1 MRCLYFL
8 FLQNISDRNYKS
20 FDYRALEYNFKIM
33 SNIVAIVGRPN
44 VGKSTFFNRLIQRR
58 EAIVDAVSGVTR
70 DRHYGKSEWNGRTFS
85 LIDTGG
91 YVLGSDDVFEAEID
105 KQVELAIDEADA
117 IIFMVDVEDGVTGMD
132 EDVAKLLRKV
142 NKPVFLVVNKVD
154 NGTRAK
160 DAVEFYALGLGDYYT
175 IASINGSGTGE
186 LLDALVEALPEKE
199 TIAKDELP
207 RFAVVGRPNA
217 GKSSFINA
225 LIGKERY
232 IVTDIA
238 GTTRD
243 SIDTKYDRFGFEFNL
258 VDTAGIRRKSKVK
271 EDLEF
276 YSVMRSV
283 RAIEHADVCLIVLDA
298 TRGFDGQVQNIFWL
312 AERNRKGIV
321 ILVNKWDLVEKDHK
335 SVKEYEKA
343 IKKQMEPFTD
353 VPVIFISVLTKQRI
367 FKAIETAVEV
377 YQNRAKKIKTSKL
390 NEVLLPIIEN
400 YPPPA
405 YKAKFVKIKYIMQLP
420 TPQPQFAFFCNLPQY
435 VKDPYKRFLENKLR
449 EHFDF
454 TGVPVS
460 VYMRKK

>member
-1 MRCLYFL
+1 
-8 FLQNISDRNYKS
+8 
-20 FDYRALEYNFKIM
+20 M

-70 DRHYGKSEWNGRTFS
+70 DRHYGKSDWNGVEFS

-91 YVLGSDDVFEAEID
+91 YVVGSDDIFEAEID

-117 IIFMVDVEDGVTGMD
+117 IIFMVDVESGITGMD
-132 EDVAKLLRKV
+132 EDVANLLRKV
-142 NKPVFLVVNKVD
+142 DKPVFVAVNKVD
-154 NGTRAK
+154 NARRAA
-160 DAVEFYALGLGDYYT
+160 DAVEFYSLGLGEYYT

-199 TIAKDELP
+199 EREEDELP

-225 LIGKERY
+225 LIGEDRY

-243 SIDTKYDRFGFEFNL
+243 SIDTKYNRFGFEFNL

-283 RAIEHADVCLIVLDA
+283 RAIEHSDVCLLVLDA

-312 AERNRKGIV
+312 AERNRKGVV
-321 ILVNKWDLVEKDHK
+321 ILVNKWDLIENKESNTLKDFERQIR
-335 SVKEYEKA
+335 KE
-343 IKKQMEPFTD
+343 IEPFTD
-353 VPVIFISVLTKQRI
+353 VPIIFISALTKQRI
-367 FKAIETAVEV
+367 YKAIETAVEV
-377 YQNRAKKIKTSKL
+377 YKNRSKKIKTSEL
-390 NEVLLPIIEN
+390 NDVLLPIIEN
-400 YPPPA
+400 NPPPA
-405 YKAKFVKIKYIMQLP
+405 YKGKYIKIKYITQLP

-435 VKDPYKRFLENKLR
+435 LRDPYKRFIENQLR
-449 EHFDF
+449 KEFDF
-454 TGVPVS
+454 HGVPIS
-460 VYMRKK
+460 VYFRKK